1 MSADRLP
8 NARRP
13 LWIGGLATLVLV
25 GGLGA
30 WSALTNISGAVVAMG
45 AVKVESERQVI
56 QHPDGGVVGEILAR
70 EGDTVAAG
78 DVVLRLDGTFLLLE
92 RAIVER
98 QLLEIAARKARLIA
112 ERDGAEAIDESAIE
126 RFDNLDPDWV
136 RGQTEGQ
143 KSLFDARR
151 TALARE
157 LEQIEEQKI
166 QIDNQIEGTMAQV
179 AALETQLELVE
190 RNLENKQRLFEQ
202 GLLPINDL
210 FEVQRDQAG
219 LQGDIGRLTSQ
230 VAENRARISEL
241 AVQALRLTNSR
252 REDAITRLRDL
263 QYSEIELEERRLSLN
278 EKLSRLEV
286 RSPSDGVVFGSA
298 VFAVRAVIQP
308 GEPMMYVVP
317 KGQPMQVS
325 VQIDPVH
332 IDQVFP
338 GQPVSLRLNT
348 YDRRTTPELPG
359 EVLRV
364 SPDALQD
371 QVTQMTYYEAIIRPD
386 LSVLADLP
394 DVELLPGMPVEA
406 YLRTRDRTP
415 LSYLLKPL
423 AVYFDRAFR
432 EE

>member
-386 LSVLADLP
+386 LSVLAELP

>member
-371 QVTQMTYYEAIIRPD
+371 QATQMTYYEAIIRPD
-386 LSVLADLP
+386 LSVLAELP